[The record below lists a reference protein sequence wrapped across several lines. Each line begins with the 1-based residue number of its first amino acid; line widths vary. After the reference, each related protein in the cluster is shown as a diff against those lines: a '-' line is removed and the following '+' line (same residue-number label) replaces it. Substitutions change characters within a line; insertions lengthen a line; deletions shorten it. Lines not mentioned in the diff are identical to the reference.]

1 MPDQFRGWYTQAAYR
16 LWRSG
21 DRSLVPFTRY
31 EQVNTALGFS
41 GLGGLAPANDPN
53 TKVWTVGA
61 SYYLHPQVVV
71 KMDMQKYQN
80 NSALDRFNM
89 GLGFHY

>member
-1 MPDQFRGWYTQAAYR
+1 

-21 DRSLVPFTRY
+21 DYSLVPFGRY
-31 EQVNTALGFS
+31 ERVNTALGFS
-41 GLGGLAPANDPN
+41 GVPQGQVYSSGLEH
-53 TKVWTVGA
+53 KVMTVGA

-71 KMDMQKYQN
+71 KMDLQKYQN

-89 GLGFHY
+89 GVGFHY

>member
-1 MPDQFRGWYTQAAYR
+1 
-16 LWRSG
+16 
-21 DRSLVPFTRY
+21 
-31 EQVNTALGFS
+31 
-41 GLGGLAPANDPN
+41 LGGLAPANDPD

-71 KMDMQKYQN
+71 KMDVQKYQN